1 MEEYPTQQNTHH
13 ILASLLE
20 ARTGQTITP
29 SRYWRIQS
37 SLAPILKKHTIPDLD
52 ALVAVLAEPD
62 NDALVQE
69 TLEAMLNNESFF
81 YRDTNLFRTIE
92 NVILPTLHEAR
103 GHKKILRIWSAGCS
117 TGQEI
122 YSLAMLLK
130 EQGEKWK
137 DWKINLTASDI
148 SETVLGKA
156 RKGIYTQFEIQR
168 GLPVDKMLK
177 YFTQKGDVW
186 QINDDVRK
194 MVHFRQDN
202 LLKNTNLMSGY
213 DIILCR
219 NVLMYF
225 SQETR
230 HIAYRRLVNAL
241 APDGRLML
249 GVSETLTTESDWFIA
264 EKGQRGIYMLSGKY
278 PETKPLRAYY

>member
-177 YFTQKGDVW
+177 IFHPKG
-186 QINDDVRK
+186 
-194 MVHFRQDN
+194 
-202 LLKNTNLMSGY
+202 
-213 DIILCR
+213 
-219 NVLMYF
+219 
-225 SQETR
+225 
-230 HIAYRRLVNAL
+230 
-241 APDGRLML
+241 
-249 GVSETLTTESDWFIA
+249 
-264 EKGQRGIYMLSGKY
+264 
-278 PETKPLRAYY
+278 